1 MPDWSVT
8 FHVQNYFFFKGE
20 SYYYK
25 TWCLFIRVGFKIHYK
40 REYCVLHVIK
50 IHHIIFQLL
59 LYKHL
64 TRDVI
69 KKLNNFQCNITSAW
83 WNLSFFS
90 FCRSF
95 QQKSPLCI
103 HLLCVVGKNLGIQQ
117 SPVNQLTVI
126 LSENSELM
134 IDRQWITVRWEE
146 LVTIIINSR
155 GSVCRENSGQ
165 SSLFWPDASA
175 HDVPSQLI
183 SSFCPNN
190 WMLRLLMTVDS
201 KIFGLHRMIKKC

>member
-1 MPDWSVT
+1 MRTTCNKDS
-8 FHVQNYFFFKGE
+8 
-20 SYYYK
+20 SYHIPTSSLQAFN
-25 TWCLFIRVGFKIHYK
+25 TWCHKKAEQFSMQ
-40 REYCVLHVIK
+40 
-50 IHHIIFQLL
+50 HHL
-59 LYKHL
+59 
-64 TRDVI
+64 
-69 KKLNNFQCNITSAW
+69 W